1 MSRLFAKAARLTSKT
16 ANNPLP
22 GGCPRLEMNDTVDA
36 VPPPYSEQNRIWDAA
51 GQTLPKHISEAPK
64 LIAIMGPTGT
74 GKSTFISKLA
84 TREMKIGHNLSSSLS
99 KAPAS
104 NDGGSG
110 TEEVEEVP
118 CKVGDQYVIL
128 VDTPGFNDTNRTDT
142 EILTALADWM
152 KSSYHGDMLLSGIIY
167 LHAISDTRMTQSNV
181 QNLRM
186 FRKLCGDDN
195 LKNVILATTK
205 WSVTP
210 LVDAE
215 RREKD
220 LTSETGFWR
229 TMMAAGSVVRRFENS
244 AKSAKD
250 LVEEILDMGQTF
262 VPTIQ
267 KEVVGGM
274 KLADTQA
281 GAFIEETIALLQ
293 KNHDEEKQAL
303 LEEFQRA
310 KNEHNRS
317 MQEALQDERQRL
329 DKKMADREEEQRQ
342 LHMTTNEALQLR
354 IKRLEEAHVEEEQN
368 AQKFIEF
375 RSRLPKRDKNKV
387 KLGFW
392 HLSWRCQICKKKAE
406 LEGHWMCPDCGHVQQ
421 NIH

>member
-1 MSRLFAKAARLTSKT
+1 MTCKT
-16 ANNPLP
+16 VKDPLP
-22 GGCPRLEMNDTVDA
+22 GAWPSVPALDCGPRLEMNDTV
-36 VPPPYSEQNRIWDAA
+36 PPPYSEQDRIWDAA
-51 GQTLPKHISEAPK
+51 RQTLPKNIPERPK

-84 TREMKIGHNLSSSLS
+84 AREMKIGHNLSSC
-99 KAPAS
+99 
-104 NDGGSG
+104 

-128 VDTPGFNDTNRTDT
+128 VDTPGFNDTNRSDT
-142 EILTALADWM
+142 EILTAMADWM
-152 KSSYHGDMLLSGIIY
+152 KSSYQDDMRLSGIIY
-167 LHAISDTRMTQSNV
+167 LHAISDTRMTQSSL
-181 QNLRM
+181 QNLRL
-186 FRKLCGDDN
+186 FRKLCGDHN
-195 LKNVILATTK
+195 LKNVVLATTK

-210 LVDAE
+210 LEDAL

-244 AKSAKD
+244 AESAMA
-250 LVEEILDMGQTF
+250 LVEEILDIGQKI

-267 KEVVGGM
+267 KEVVEGT

-281 GAFIEETIALLQ
+281 GAFIEEAIALLQ
-293 KNHDEEKQAL
+293 KEHDEEKQAL
-303 LEEFQRA
+303 WEEVQRA
-310 KNEHNRS
+310 KKEHNRS
-317 MQEALQDERQRL
+317 MQEALEAERRRL
-329 DKKMADREEEQRQ
+329 DKRMADREEEQRQ

-354 IKRLEEAHVEEEQN
+354 IKKLEQEQEQRMAQDVELDEQLQQTINEFQQN
-368 AQKFIEF
+368 ARKDREF
-375 RSRLPKRDKNKV
+375 RMV

-392 HLSWRCQICKKKAE
+392 HLNWRCQICKKKAE
-406 LEGHWMCPDCGHVQQ
+406 SEGRWMCPDCGHVQQ

>member
-1 MSRLFAKAARLTSKT
+1 MAARMTSKT

-22 GGCPRLEMNDTVDA
+22 GRRSSLPTPDCRPRLESNDTVEA
-36 VPPPYSEQNRIWDAA
+36 VPPPYSEQDRIWDAA

-84 TREMKIGHNLSSSLS
+84 AREMKIGHNLSSC
-99 KAPAS
+99 
-104 NDGGSG
+104 

-118 CKVGDQYVIL
+118 CKVGDQHVIL

-152 KSSYHGDMLLSGIIY
+152 KSSYQGDMLLSGIIY
-167 LHAISDTRMTQSNV
+167 LHAISDTRMTHSNL

-186 FRKLCGDDN
+186 FRKLCGDHN

-250 LVEEILDMGQTF
+250 LVEEILDARQTF

-267 KEVVGGM
+267 KEVVEGV

-293 KNHDEEKQAL
+293 KKHDEEKQAL
-303 LEEFQRA
+303 WEELQRA
-310 KNEHNRS
+310 KKEHNRT

-329 DKKMADREEEQRQ
+329 DKRMADREEEQRQ

-354 IKRLEEAHVEEEQN
+354 IKKLEEAYVEEEQN
-368 AQKFIEF
+368 AQEFIEF
-375 RSRLPKRDKNKV
+375 QSKLPKRDKNKV

-406 LEGHWMCPDCGHVQQ
+406 LEGHWMCPDCGHVQE